1 VGAPP
6 HSESKRGADKEPQA
20 ELGEETVTT
29 EHLTR
34 ELMDV
39 AVDCGLDEDAL
50 RRLLDALHDH

>member
-6 HSESKRGADKEPQA
+6 HFESKRGADK
-20 ELGEETVTT
+20 VTT

-50 RRLLDALHDH
+50 ALSLTEALA